1 MKKVKILCIALA
13 VILVATGSG
22 ILIYDNATT
31 IDFGEILIENIPQK
45 TEESTRIMSFNLR
58 YTDDEEGSIKNRSK
72 IALAIIEQYVPDS
85 FGVQEATGEWMKI
98 LNKNLEEKY
107 ACVSQ
112 PRSKSKDSETS
123 AVFYLK
129 DKFELIDSGT
139 IWLSDTPDV
148 PYSVYEKSDNKRIAT
163 WATLKNKENGNTY
176 THINTHLDTVDE
188 VQMSQVNVLLNKINE
203 LSEKGYPLVC
213 TGDFNV
219 DRNTAVYEKM
229 LEYADD
235 ARVIAENTEDGIT
248 FHEYGKKDENDIQFS
263 IDYVFVVPKGIS
275 VETYKIIRDTAKGMY
290 PSDHYP
296 IIADINF
303 K

>member
-1 MKKVKILCIALA
+1 MKNVKILCIALA
-13 VILVATGSG
+13 VILIATGSG
-22 ILIYDNATT
+22 LLIYDKATT
-31 IDFGEILIENIPQK
+31 IDFGEIIIENIPQK
-45 TEESTRIMSFNLR
+45 NEESTRIMSFNLR

-72 IALAIIEQYVPDS
+72 IALAIIEQYAPDS

-112 PRSKSKDSETS
+112 TRSKSKDSETA

-148 PYSVYEKSDNKRIAT
+148 PYSVYELSDNKRIAT
-163 WATLKNKENGNTY
+163 WATLKNKETDKIY

-188 VQMSQVNVLLNKINE
+188 VNLLQANVLLNKINE
-203 LSEKGYPLVC
+203 LSENGYPVVC
-213 TGDFNV
+213 TGDFNA
-219 DRNTAVYEKM
+219 DRNTAVYEKL
-229 LEYADD
+229 LECAADV
-235 ARVIAENTEDGIT
+235 RVIAENTEDGIT
-248 FHEYGKKDENDIQFS
+248 FHEYGIKEENDIQFA
-263 IDYVFVVPKGIS
+263 IDYVFIVPKGI
-275 VETYKIIRDTAKGMY
+275 EAENYKIIRDTAKGMY